1 MKKLPPA
8 ETESKKVKVRDP
20 RKTGILKTFVASL
33 LMIGVGFLM
42 MLHPDFANQTVAS
55 ILGWSMVGVGAL
67 LIAVSLMNWNIM
79 GIPELLIGIAL
90 VAVGIFIIVKPA
102 FIAESFGRIIAIYV
116 GFHGLLCLM
125 DSGKL
130 KKLDRNFMPHTI
142 MGAVMIVVALVLIFV
157 PVSIFWLIRVLGA
170 MVILSGLGNLVLR
183 SKFYLSL
190 PKFEKK
196 QENG

>member
-1 MKKLPPA
+1 
-8 ETESKKVKVRDP
+8 
-20 RKTGILKTFVASL
+20 
-33 LMIGVGFLM
+33 
-42 MLHPDFANQTVAS
+42 
-55 ILGWSMVGVGAL
+55 
-67 LIAVSLMNWNIM
+67 M

-102 FIAESFGRIIAIYV
+102 FVAESFGRIIAIYV

-196 QENG
+196 PENG